1 MSFAQRRQKLL
12 SVLQR
17 PLLLLSGAAPARNY
31 QANTFP
37 FRADSNFLYFFE
49 SPETNSAA
57 LFHPAEKSVT
67 LFLLE
72 RTVEDAL
79 WHGALESFASAQ
91 ARHQVDAV
99 LPMEALESELKRREL
114 IGRLDAIAV
123 ADAKTTQ
130 LAGQLSGSV
139 LDFSAADHFGPWAA
153 LSAIANLRLTKDE
166 QEVAAMRR
174 TAKVTHEAHVA
185 AMRRTRV
192 GVAEQQLLAT
202 VEGTFLEH
210 GCVPAYQSILS
221 VRGEVLHNHGHSNA
235 LQKGD
240 IVLLDAG
247 AEEAASGYCSD
258 VTRSWPSDGQ
268 FSAEAKDI
276 YQLVL
281 NAQQQAIDAVKP
293 GMRFRALHQLSC
305 RVLTDGLVQLG
316 LLNGSVDDL
325 VEQGAH
331 ALFFPHGLGHHIG
344 LDVHDMES
352 FGDRLHYPQGRT
364 RSTQFGLSFLR
375 MDIDL
380 AVGMTFTIEPG
391 LYFVPAILRN
401 QSFREIFSKT
411 VNFDAA
417 ERFLQLN
424 DGRGFGGIR
433 IEDDVLCTQ
442 SGAEVLTASIPKTVA
457 EVEASMH

>member
-12 SVLQR
+12 AELQR
-17 PLLLLSGAAPARNY
+17 PVLLLSGAPPARNY
-31 QANTFP
+31 QANAFP

-49 SPETNSAA
+49 APEANSAA
-57 LFHPAEKSVT
+57 LFDPDEKSVT
-67 LFLLE
+67 LFLPE

-79 WHGALESFASAQ
+79 WHGALESFATAK

-99 LPMEALESELKRREL
+99 LPMEALESELKRRQL
-114 IGRLDAIAV
+114 IGKLDALAV
-123 ADAKTTQ
+123 ADDRSTR
-130 LAGQLSGSV
+130 LASRLSGAV
-139 LDFSAADHFGPWAA
+139 LDFAAAEQFGAWPV
-153 LSAIANLRLTKDE
+153 LSAIAHLRLQKDE
-166 QEVAAMRR
+166 REVAAMRR
-174 TAKVTHEAHVA
+174 TAKVTHQAHVA

-192 GVAEQQLLAT
+192 GVSEQQLLAS

-221 VRGEVLHNHGHSNA
+221 VRGEVLHNHGHQNT
-235 LQKGD
+235 LQRGD
-240 IVLLDAG
+240 LVLLDAG
-247 AEEAASGYCSD
+247 AEEASSGYCSD
-258 VTRSWPSDGQ
+258 VTRSWPVDGR
-268 FSAEAKDI
+268 FGAEAKEV

-281 NAQQQAIDAVKP
+281 SAQQQAIDAVKP
-293 GMRFRALHQLSC
+293 GVRFRALHQLSS
-305 RVLTDGLVQLG
+305 RVLADGLVQMG

-331 ALFFPHGLGHHIG
+331 ALFFPHGLGHQIG

-380 AVGMTFTIEPG
+380 EAGMTFTIEPG
-391 LYFVPAILRN
+391 LYFVPAILRS

-424 DGRGFGGIR
+424 EGRGFGGIR
-433 IEDDVLCTQ
+433 IEDDVLCTTG
-442 SGAEVLTASIPKTVA
+442 GADVLTASIPKTVL
-457 EVEASMH
+457 EVEAAIA